1 MYTRIARLFRG
12 YVALSSRHPWLVL
25 GVVLV
30 LSGVMLWIGTG
41 IKVRGDLEDLFPED
55 TPAVVLARE
64 ARKTLGSTQELRIL
78 VGGGDRDLNRAVAGD
93 LATWLGTRDD
103 IARVEFQRDIAFFEK
118 NGLLFLPLDDLQEM
132 QEEVSVAI
140 QEAVKKDLGLDDFE
154 LDDDEP
160 APKPAPDDKPPVAK
174 EKKKLPTIEEVKRD
188 YKVEGFTE
196 YFESPDGQVIAVKA
210 FPKFKPSDATKTGAL
225 NDAIEAHL
233 DTVRGAHP
241 GKDVSFTMDGD
252 YSQVTKAAK
261 QIVADA
267 TVSGIWAF
275 VFIALVMIAY
285 FRRFRSVIVTAA
297 VLFVTTGWTLGFAFV
312 AIGYLNLVTSIS
324 FTILFGMSVDYIVHG
339 MARVD
344 HEFRHGVPLEEALA
358 VGLIG
363 LGRPVFNAMLTT
375 AVTFWALVFFDFRG
389 FSQLGIIAGFGVVFA
404 LLAFYLVFPP
414 LAILMHRIW
423 AQKPKAALVAPEHE
437 GHEEGQMPPVRR
449 AHKQVAWGLVTLL
462 VAAAGGSAVLAKD
475 LYFDPDMGK
484 FRAQDTR
491 SENALKT
498 KYKEAETRTASP
510 ALVITRDLAETERLY
525 RYLQAN
531 LDKYPVLKEV
541 GSVFAFVPD
550 QQADKLPVIA
560 ETRRKV
566 KNKYGA
572 LEGEAKADAD
582 RLLPYL
588 EPTPFTAEE
597 LPLWVKEKF
606 TDTTGRF
613 GRYVLLYAKG
623 SKANALEAQKIQ
635 DEIGRIEIPASADRP
650 AETFFASA
658 TYFVSAEAYRV
669 VKREG
674 PMAALIGLAVVM
686 LVVLFDF
693 RRPRELLMIT
703 VPILSS
709 FAIMLGICVLIDFPL
724 DLFNV
729 IVLPQIF
736 GIGIDTGTHLTHRI
750 KEGGPHV
757 VEHVRHTAVAAGIS
771 SLLTTIGFLALV
783 FVQNKGLQSIGW
795 LAVLGIVTAYVV
807 NILMFTGFMWL
818 ARPLARAEA
827 GRA

>member
-1 MYTRIARLFRG
+1 MYARIAQLYRR
-12 YVALSSRHPWLVL
+12 YIALCSRRAWLVL
-25 GVVLV
+25 VVVLA
-30 LSGVMLWIGTG
+30 LSGAMLWLGTG

-78 VGGGDRDLNRAVAGD
+78 VGGGDRELNRAVAGEI
-93 LATWLGTRDD
+93 AAWLGTRDD
-103 IARVEFQRDIAFFEK
+103 IARVEFQRDIDFFEK
-118 NGLLFLPLDDLQEM
+118 NGLLFIPIDDLKEM
-132 QEEVSVAI
+132 QDEVSAAI

-154 LDDDEP
+154 LDEEE
-160 APKPAPDDKPPVAK
+160 KPAPDAPKK
-174 EKKKLPTIEEVKRD
+174 EKKRLPTIEEVKRD

-196 YFESPDGQVIAVKA
+196 YFESPDGGVIAVKG

-225 NDAIEAHL
+225 NDAIEAEL
-233 DTVRGAHP
+233 GRLRAEHP
-241 GKDVSFTMDGD
+241 GKDLSFTMDGD
-252 YSQVTKAAK
+252 YSQVTKAAR
-261 QIVADA
+261 QIISDA
-267 TVSGIWAF
+267 TVSGAWAF
-275 VFIALVMIAY
+275 VFIALIMIVY

-344 HEFRHGVPLEEALA
+344 HEFRQGVTLEEALA
-358 VGLIG
+358 TGLIG

-414 LAILMHRIW
+414 LAIVMHRLW
-423 AQKPKAALVAPEHE
+423 AVKPKAPLVAPEHE
-437 GHEEGQMPPVRR
+437 GHEAGHSPPVTRG
-449 AHKQVAWGLVTLL
+449 HKKLAWGLIALL
-462 VAAAGGSAVLAKD
+462 VAAAGGSTVLAKD

-484 FRAQDTR
+484 FRVQDTAA
-491 SENALKT
+491 ENELKT
-498 KYKEAETRTASP
+498 KYREAETRTASP
-510 ALVITRDLAETERLY
+510 ALIITQDLAQTERLY
-525 RYLQAN
+525 RYLQDN
-531 LDKYPVLKEV
+531 LERFPVLKEV
-541 GSVFAFVPD
+541 SSVFAFVPD
-550 QQADKLPVIA
+550 QQADKLPIIA

-566 KNKYGA
+566 VNKYGA
-572 LEGEAKADAD
+572 LEGEDKADAD
-582 RLLPYL
+582 RLMPYL
-588 EPTPFTAEE
+588 EPKPFQADD
-597 LPLWVKEKF
+597 LPAWVKEKF
-606 TDTTGRF
+606 TDTSGRF

-635 DEIGRIEIPASADRP
+635 DEIGRIELPADGDRP

-669 VKREG
+669 VKSEG
-674 PMAALIGLAVVM
+674 PMAALIGLLVVM
-686 LVVLFDF
+686 AVVLFDF
-693 RRPRELLMIT
+693 RRPRELVMIT

-709 FAIMLGICVLIDFPL
+709 FAIMLGICVLSDFPL

-795 LAVLGIVTAYVV
+795 LAVLGIATAYVV
-807 NILMFTGFMWL
+807 NIIMFTGFMWL
-818 ARPLARAEA
+818 TRPAARVAA
-827 GRA
+827 GPS